1 MKKESEMF
9 FDNLT
14 KRELEKLESIAMLKT
29 YEQNTSIVEEGLPGS
44 SFAVI
49 LSGKVEVRKRLDG
62 GRYKALVVLGPFD
75 LIGELGFLGA
85 ESRSASV
92 FALERTETLSF
103 ERAAFNALAEV
114 QPHIGMTVYHNMA
127 RILAERLAS
136 NNVNLMDTIIWALGH
151 ARGVTDEA
159 AKAGGSRLRWAG

>member
-1 MKKESEMF
+1 MF

-14 KRELEKLESIAMLKT
+14 KTELEKLESIGILKT

-49 LSGKVEVRKRLDG
+49 LTGRAEVRKRLEG

-85 ESRSASV
+85 KSRNAGV
-92 FALERTETLSF
+92 VALERTEILSF
-103 ERAAFNALAEV
+103 ERDSFQALAAV

-127 RILAERLAS
+127 RILAERLCS
-136 NNVNLMDTIIWALGH
+136 NNSNLMDTIIWALGH
-151 ARGVTDEA
+151 ARGATDEPP
-159 AKAGGSRLRWAG
+159 KAGSTRLRWAG